1 MSAPSK
7 VNRGGLLRIA
17 VSVGLLGL
25 LLALVDLE
33 ALLAVVARARPEI
46 LLLMFV
52 SLLAERLFAAWR
64 WLVLLRVGEP
74 RIGYR
79 PVLRITFISNFVGT
93 FLPGGV
99 GIEVLRVYGLARALS
114 DLPLALSSVLVERL
128 CGLLALMLMIALGLL
143 IAPIPLPSAV
153 EGLLVLGTASLLAAA
168 LVLLHPTPRR
178 LAAAIL
184 ARPPLARVAA
194 PFLGLGRRLATYAK
208 APGALAC
215 SLALA
220 LAFQALRVLSV
231 VIGAAALGITV
242 DPLLFFVIVPIT
254 ILVALAPISM
264 GGLGPREATYVAL
277 LGLAGVAPEPALVLA
292 LTREALSLLTTLP
305 GAVLYAR
312 APIGA
317 RIQPT

>member
-1 MSAPSK
+1 MSTSSR
-7 VNRGGLLRIA
+7 VSGGGLLRIA
-17 VSVGLLGL
+17 VSLGLLGL
-25 LLALVDLE
+25 LLAMVDLRG
-33 ALLAVVARARPEI
+33 LLAVVARASPQ
-46 LLLMFV
+46 LLILMFA

-64 WLVLLRVGEP
+64 WLVLLRVGE
-74 RIGYR
+74 RAIGYW
-79 PVLRITFISNFVGT
+79 PVLRITFISNFAGT

-99 GIEVLRVYGLARALS
+99 GIEVLRVYGLSRALS

-143 IAPIPLPSAV
+143 IAPIPLPAAV
-153 EGLLVLGTASLLAAA
+153 EGLLALGTASLLAAA
-168 LVLLHPTPRR
+168 AVLLHPMPRR
-178 LAAAIL
+178 VVAALL
-184 ARPPLARVAA
+184 ARPPLARLAA
-194 PFLGLGRRLATYAK
+194 PFLGLGRRLETYAG
-208 APGALAC
+208 APGALAG

-220 LAFQALRVLSV
+220 LAFHALRVLSV
-231 VIGAAALGITV
+231 VIGAAALGIAV
-242 DPLLFFVIVPIT
+242 DPLLLVVIVPVT

-264 GGLGPREATYVAL
+264 GGLGPREAAYVAL
-277 LGLAGVAPEPALVLA
+277 LALAGVAPEPALALA